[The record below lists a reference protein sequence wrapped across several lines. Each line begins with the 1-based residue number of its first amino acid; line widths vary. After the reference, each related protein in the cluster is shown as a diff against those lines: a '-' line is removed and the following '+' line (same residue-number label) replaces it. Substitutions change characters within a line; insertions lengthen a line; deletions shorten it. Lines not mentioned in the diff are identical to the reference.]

1 MTPLFRDDAYLKTCQ
16 TAVTAADAE
25 GIRLDRTV
33 FYPAGGG
40 QPGDRGV
47 LRWSGGETP
56 IADTV
61 KGEGQGDIVHVP
73 EPGAPLPP
81 PGTEVDAVL
90 DWPRRY
96 RHMRMHT
103 AMHLLCA
110 VVDGD
115 VTGGQ
120 VGADRSRLDFNVPP
134 GVLDKQRIADAI
146 NALVVAGHAVSQRW
160 IDDAEM
166 TRRPDL
172 VRTMSVKPP
181 TGTGKVRLLQIG
193 ADADPVD
200 LQPCGGTHVANTA
213 EVGPITVAKI
223 ENKGRQN
230 RRVVIALADG
240 PAS

>member
-1 MTPLFRDDAYLKTCQ
+1 MAPLFRDDSYLKRCQ
-16 TAVTAADAE
+16 AVVIAADAD
-25 GIRLDRTV
+25 GIRLNGTI

-56 IADTV
+56 IVDTL
-61 KGEGQGDIVHVP
+61 KGDGPDDIVHVP
-73 EPGAPLPP
+73 EAGASLPSPGA
-81 PGTEVDAVL
+81 EVYAVL

-120 VGADRSRLDFNVPP
+120 VGADRSRLDFNVPA
-134 GVLDKQRIADAI
+134 GALDKQRITDAM
-146 NALVVAGHAVSQRW
+146 NALIAAGHPVSQRW
-160 IDDAEM
+160 ITDAEM
-166 TRRPDL
+166 AERPEL

-181 TGTGKVRLLQIG
+181 TGAGKVRLLQIG
-193 ADADPVD
+193 ADPDPVD

-213 EVGPITVAKI
+213 EVGSISVAKI

-230 RRVVIALADG
+230 RRVVIALADD